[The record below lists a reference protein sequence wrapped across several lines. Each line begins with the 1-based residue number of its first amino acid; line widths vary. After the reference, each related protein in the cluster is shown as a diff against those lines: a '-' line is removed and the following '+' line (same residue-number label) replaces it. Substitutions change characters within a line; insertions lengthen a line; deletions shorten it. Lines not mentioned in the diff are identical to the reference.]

1 MTTVYSVG
9 WEESDIIKVVLENPN
24 ISDGHDRLIAE
35 GAAAANLDV
44 DTTQLAWLDTTDCD
58 GDAGLLPRN
67 LGPDYVDDRAPI
79 SRIIRFWWD
88 ASKA

>member
-9 WEESDIIKVVLENPN
+9 WETHDTIKVVLENPN

-35 GAAAANLDV
+35 GAAAANLDI

-58 GDAGLLPRN
+58 GDAGRLPRD
-67 LGPDYVDDRAPI
+67 LGTSYAAEPT
-79 SRIIRFWWD
+79 SRVIRFEWD
-88 ASKA
+88 QRR